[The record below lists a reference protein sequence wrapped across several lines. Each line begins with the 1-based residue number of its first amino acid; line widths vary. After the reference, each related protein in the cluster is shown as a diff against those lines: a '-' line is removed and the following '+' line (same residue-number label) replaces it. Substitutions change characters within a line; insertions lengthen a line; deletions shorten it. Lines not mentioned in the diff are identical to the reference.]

1 MRGAHVPRL
10 PLLTPLPPPS
20 LQVHVF
26 YAFTL
31 VNWRCSRDDAAETAA
46 ATAAVDAA
54 AGLATAPGL
63 ASPVVSSPT
72 EEIQVKCERSST
84 LTFFYLLSCV
94 YLTLSAKQIRHGTI
108 GRVSDVAP
116 HTRSPTP
123 LTPPLPSPQ
132 ATLSFWRVSRS
143 RAPDRGSASSCS
155 TGRCEVTPTRQQRP
169 SPARLHRPPP
179 H

>member
-1 MRGAHVPRL
+1 MTVVAL
-10 PLLTPLPPPS
+10 
-20 LQVHVF
+20 VHVF

-108 GRVSDVAP
+108 GRVSDIAP

-123 LTPPLPSPQ
+123 LTPPLPSLQ
-132 ATLSFWRVSRS
+132 ATRSSS
-143 RAPDRGSASSCS
+143 RAP
-155 TGRCEVTPTRQQRP
+155 
-169 SPARLHRPPP
+169 PAC
-179 H
+179 

>member
-1 MRGAHVPRL
+1 M
-10 PLLTPLPPPS
+10 
-20 LQVHVF
+20 HVF

-54 AGLATAPGL
+54 GGLTTAPGL
-63 ASPVVSSPT
+63 SSPVVSSPT

-94 YLTLSAKQIRHGTI
+94 YLTLSAKQIRHGYPLILEGFPLSGSGSWI
-108 GRVSDVAP
+108 GIILFNWSMRGDAHPPAAPVACP
-116 HTRSPTP
+116 
-123 LTPPLPSPQ
+123 
-132 ATLSFWRVSRS
+132 
-143 RAPDRGSASSCS
+143 
-155 TGRCEVTPTRQQRP
+155 
-169 SPARLHRPPP
+169 LHRPQP